1 MILYIFQYFFKKI
14 AKNKNIFSLEI
25 VRPLKHKG
33 SQFRLLQ
40 YYLHHH
46 IRVPEGVLDFLW
58 VYNFHT

>member
-14 AKNKNIFSLEI
+14 AKNKKKNSLEI

-46 IRVPEGVLDFLW
+46 IRVPGGVLEF
-58 VYNFHT
+58 